1 MPLLAELSQCSS
13 RCFLAVDFSKKYG
26 KIIHGGG
33 DSYAEGEEPPFPA
46 PQSLIRRHKKRGN
59 VLASCGDCKKEHNAS
74 ESVPYIVHEASM
86 ARMERQAKR
95 LWVTVLALIVIL
107 VATNGAWIWNESQFD
122 EVKTVETYEANVD
135 NGGNAIANGSGEVA
149 FDGYG

>member
-1 MPLLAELSQCSS
+1 MGAAIATP
-13 RCFLAVDFSKKYG
+13 KG
-26 KIIHGGG
+26 K
-33 DSYAEGEEPPFPA
+33 SLPSPPP
-46 PQSLIRRHKKRGN
+46 SLIRRHKKRGN

-95 LWVTVLALIVIL
+95 LWIIVLALIVIL
-107 VATNGAWIWNESQFD
+107 VATNGAWIWNESQFE

-135 NGGNAIANGSGEVA
+135 NGGNAIANWSGEVT
-149 FDGYG
+149 FNGYG